1 MARVCA
7 GQMHSGTHTERSRF
21 ARGTGTV
28 GGTGGVQRHTRADM
42 PRSVG
47 VCQYLD
53 CMSKE
58 PDVYASEVFDG
69 RSRSKAVVAT
79 TPIKAPYLAADPAG
93 LAPLPGLPMTG
104 KVRVALC

>member
-1 MARVCA
+1 
-7 GQMHSGTHTERSRF
+7 
-21 ARGTGTV
+21 
-28 GGTGGVQRHTRADM
+28 
-42 PRSVG
+42 
-47 VCQYLD
+47 
-53 CMSKE
+53 MSKE

-93 LAPLPGLPMTG
+93 LAPPPGLPMTR

>member
-1 MARVCA
+1 
-7 GQMHSGTHTERSRF
+7 
-21 ARGTGTV
+21 
-28 GGTGGVQRHTRADM
+28 
-42 PRSVG
+42 
-47 VCQYLD
+47 
-53 CMSKE
+53 MSKE